1 MATRRIM
8 SYRDLEIWKSA
19 RRLVVAIHK
28 MTLEKLPKFEMYEEA
43 SQVRRSSKS
52 ISSNIVEGFGR
63 RRYKNDY
70 IKFITYALA
79 SCDETID
86 HLEILSETGSLT
98 DKALFDDLSKQY
110 DLLGKRI
117 NNFLKAVIRDHLA
130 PADVIGQQILD
141 GE

>member
-1 MATRRIM
+1 M
-8 SYRDLEIWKSA
+8 SHRDLEIWKTA
-19 RRLVVAIHK
+19 RHLVVAIHK
-28 MTLEKLPKFEMYEEA
+28 MTLEKLPNFEMYEQG
-43 SQVRRSSKS
+43 SQIRRSSKS

-70 IKFITYALA
+70 IKFITYAVA

-117 NNFLKAVIRDHLA
+117 NNFLKVVIRDHLA

>member
-1 MATRRIM
+1 M
-8 SYRDLEIWKSA
+8 SHRDLEIWKTA
-19 RRLVVAIHK
+19 RHLVVAIHK
-28 MTLEKLPKFEMYEEA
+28 MTLEKLPNFEMYEQG
-43 SQVRRSSKS
+43 SQIRRSSKS

-70 IKFITYALA
+70 IKFITYAVA

>member
-8 SYRDLEIWKSA
+8 SYRDLEIWKTA
-19 RRLVVAIHK
+19 RHLVVAIHK
-28 MTLEKLPKFEMYEEA
+28 MTLEKLPNFEMYEQG
-43 SQVRRSSKS
+43 SQIRRSSKS

>member
-1 MATRRIM
+1 MPTKRIM
-8 SYRDLEIWKSA
+8 SHRDLEIWKTA
-19 RRLVVAIHK
+19 RHLVVAIHK
-28 MTLEKLPKFEMYEEA
+28 MTLEKLPNFEMYEQG
-43 SQVRRSSKS
+43 SQIRRSSKS

-98 DKALFDDLSKQY
+98 DKALFDDLCQQY
-110 DLLGKRI
+110 NQLGRKI
-117 NNFLKAVIRDHLA
+117 NNFLKAIVSDHLA
-130 PADVIGQQILD
+130 PKDVIGQQIFD